1 MHLSIRIARR
11 YLFARKSTN
20 AINIITAISVLGI
33 TIGTAALILV
43 LSVFNGF
50 EDLITGL
57 FSNFNPDVKVT
68 VAKGK
73 TFVPDTIQ
81 LGQLRQ
87 LEGVAAVS
95 ETLEEVAFFQYKN
108 SEDFGILK
116 GVDEYFSEVTKID
129 STVREGIYRFD
140 DQGRALAVLGVG
152 MRNKLTVNVEDY
164 LSTISV
170 YMPKRGRVGP
180 LEKPFREK
188 FIYPA
193 GTFVIQ
199 QDFDNQYVLCSIGFA
214 REVLDA
220 GGEVSALEIKLRSG
234 SDQQATIASIR
245 DLLGEEFVVKDRY
258 QQDEAFLK
266 LMNIEKWMSYAIL
279 SLTLLLVAFNM
290 IGSLWMIVLEKK
302 NDIAILKSM
311 GATNVTIRDIFLYEG
326 LLLCLFGMLIGFTVA
341 ILLYLVHTNIDG
353 GIISIPQ
360 GFLVTAYPISMRLPD
375 FFVIALTV
383 VVIGLIASLPPAL
396 RAKRVPPLIL
406 EE

>member
-360 GFLVTAYPISMRLPD
+360 GFLVTAYPISMR
-375 FFVIALTV
+375 
-383 VVIGLIASLPPAL
+383 
-396 RAKRVPPLIL
+396 
-406 EE
+406 